1 MSSSDQPNLYAVLGV
16 GPDASAEQITH
27 AYRALLRRHHPDT
40 RTNMST
46 HMSTNEDTD
55 DARLQLVLA
64 AYAVL
69 HDPAQRA
76 RYDHQH
82 RACPPPQREHRSDRP
97 TPPISCP
104 APDAVVIGTVEQP
117 RPPWISTV
125 TSSPSQTTRPARLA
139 HGELSD
145 LLHDLLDR
153 PP

>member
-1 MSSSDQPNLYAVLGV
+1 MSNSSHQPDPYTVLGID
-16 GPDASAEQITH
+16 PTATAEQITH

-40 RTNMST
+40 RATFST
-46 HMSTNEDTD
+46 FHEDTD

-69 HDPAQRA
+69 HDPTQRA

-82 RACPPPQREHRSDRP
+82 RASPPPQREHRSERP
-97 TPPISCP
+97 TPPPISHP
-104 APDAVVIGTVEQP
+104 AAGTVVIGTVEQP

-125 TSSPSQTTRPARLA
+125 TSTPSQTTRPARLA
-139 HGELSD
+139 HSELSD
-145 LLHDLLDR
+145 LLRDLLDR

>member
-1 MSSSDQPNLYAVLGV
+1 MNSSDQPDLYAVLGV

-40 RTNMST
+40 RANISAVR
-46 HMSTNEDTD
+46 EDTD

-82 RACPPPQREHRSDRP
+82 RASPPPQREHRSERP
-97 TPPISCP
+97 TPPISYP

-125 TSSPSQTTRPARLA
+125 TSTSSQTTQPPRLA
-139 HGELSD
+139 HSELSD
-145 LLHDLLDR
+145 RLRDLLDR